1 MTRYSLSWLFLA
13 IIVAVSSFHDDF
25 TSRLSQSEIYKILL
39 GMVVVCFAVG
49 KIWPNLFNK
58 KDTNIQPSSSV
69 GKEVKEDAEYY
80 VRHKKLTVFSPIYE
94 SRSFQSQKAFRP
106 DARCGRCVVLVRFR
120 SGHRFRW
127 PKRSRENHDDANS
140 GYVG

>member
-80 VRHKKLTVFSPIYE
+80 VRHKKLTAFSIAALVILLLL
-94 SRSFQSQKAFRP
+94 SSGQNRP
-106 DARCGRCVVLVRFR
+106 SPAKPMQPTHSEV
-120 SGHRFRW
+120 SH
-127 PKRSRENHDDANS
+127 
-140 GYVG
+140 